1 VLLARAPDGTDEC
14 IGRLSLLIAQYS
26 GAKAILW
33 EPSHPTSR
41 PSHAATAAE
50 DHRHSSGV
58 TLWVTQAFFAET
70 RALVTLAI
78 VALPLAAASF
88 LLLAPPTVFSRE
100 MSWDLLFNLE
110 GAWNLWNGLQLH
122 VDIHDPLG
130 IVTFGL
136 TALGF
141 HITGIGPRA
150 FLAGETLYAFLML
163 AAAICIFPRRLPP
176 AAAAVAT
183 LYVVLLVLVP
193 INLGDS
199 IEIYSFAMS
208 YNRLGWSALT
218 LLFAM
223 LFLAPRNESNA
234 WLDQG
239 IVFFL
244 GALLFYLKIT
254 YFGVAVI
261 AISAAILISPH
272 VRRRAAV
279 WLGVLG
285 MLAILAAA
293 PFNIPYWY
301 DIFAALQT
309 GAARLDIGWQLKN
322 LATSKD
328 TAVILIDLVCLLFLR
343 RAGVSW
349 CRVAS
354 AIFIIGC
361 GAFILSQ
368 NQQFDGI
375 VLYVVVALLLF
386 DSARM
391 ALERQTRLR
400 PPEAALLLAAVLIAP
415 AIDVASMGASLAGY
429 YVKATA
435 SDQYVVEDTNLRGL
449 AIPPEHPNLIGL
461 FSGSRMAPG
470 LLNAARLQHP
480 RYELTQAEY
489 LKTILEA
496 AGTIRTLMSS
506 SGTKQPRVGLLD
518 AVNPLPFMLGLQP
531 PGGRQL
537 WFDSAFPWPRAE
549 EFLGGLDYV
558 FVPKFPSDSASTHAA
573 LEHYSGFLAQH
584 FRRTET
590 ESWIL
595 FQRSEPLPAPAPGSV
610 AASTRELGQP

>member
-1 VLLARAPDGTDEC
+1 MT
-14 IGRLSLLIAQYS
+14 
-26 GAKAILW
+26 W
-33 EPSHPTSR
+33 
-41 PSHAATAAE
+41 
-50 DHRHSSGV
+50 
-58 TLWVTQAFFAET
+58 AFFAET
-70 RALVTLAI
+70 RALAILSI
-78 VALPLAAASF
+78 VALPLTVASF

-141 HITGIGPRA
+141 HIVGIGPRA
-150 FLAGETLYAFLML
+150 FLVGETLYALLML
-163 AAAICIFPRRLPP
+163 AAAICIFPRRLPL
-176 AAAAVAT
+176 AAAFVAT
-183 LYVVLLVLVP
+183 LYVVLLVIVP

-218 LLFAM
+218 LLFTA
-223 LFLAPRNESNA
+223 LFLEPRDESGA

-239 IVFFL
+239 IAFLL

-254 YFGVAVI
+254 YFGVAVM

-272 VRRRAAV
+272 VRRHAGV
-279 WLGVLG
+279 WIGILGV
-285 MLAILAAA
+285 LAILAAA
-293 PFNIPYWY
+293 PFNIRYWE
-301 DIFAALQT
+301 DILATLQT
-309 GAARLDIGWQLKN
+309 GAARLDVATQIKN
-322 LATSKD
+322 LVKSKD
-328 TAVILIDLVCLLFLR
+328 IAVILIDLACLLFLR
-343 RAGVSW
+343 HAGVSW
-349 CRVAS
+349 RRIAS
-354 AIFIIGC
+354 AVFIIGC
-361 GAFILSQ
+361 GALILSQ

-375 VLYVVVALLLF
+375 ALYVVVALLLF
-386 DSARM
+386 ESART

-400 PPEAALLLAAVLIAP
+400 APEAALLLAAVLIAP
-415 AIDVASMGASLAGY
+415 ALDIASMGASLVGY
-429 YVKATA
+429 YAKATA
-435 SDQYVVEDTNLRGL
+435 SDQYVVRDTNLRGL
-449 AIPPEHPNLIGL
+449 AIPPEQPNLIRL
-461 FSGSRMAPG
+461 FSGSQMIPG

-489 LKTILEA
+489 LNTILEA

-506 SGTKQPRVGLLD
+506 SGMTRPPRVGLLD

-531 PGGRQL
+531 PSGRQL
-537 WFDSAFPWPRAE
+537 WFDPAFPWPDAE

-558 FVPKFPSDSASTHAA
+558 FVPKFPSDSASAHAA
-573 LEHYSGFLAQH
+573 LRHYGGFLAQH

-595 FQRSEPLPAPAPGSV
+595 FQRDETSSAPSSGNV
-610 AASTRELGQP
+610 AARTRDLGQP